1 MKDNLRRH
9 KWLYLSWVLIFSVIL
24 IFAASGVRM
33 TKLSMDPLAQLG
45 QPFYLGM
52 ISNLGIL
59 LWMATASVTLFS
71 SFHLKPGVAHPQGTS
86 FLRWVAIL
94 SLMLMCD
101 DLLMLHEQVFPEYL
115 HLPEIMV
122 YVIYLV
128 YTSLFFLKFWRLI
141 LSQAN
146 YKFLILAFFFFG
158 MSIIIDLDMFPGG
171 IDIEDSFK
179 ILGLTTY
186 AYYFITLSSNWL
198 KENHR

>member
-1 MKDNLRRH
+1 MKDNLRRF

-71 SFHLKPGVAHPQGTS
+71 SFHLKPGVAHPQGVS

-94 SLMLMCD
+94 SFMLMSD
-101 DLLMLHEQVFPEYL
+101 DLLMLHEQVFPDYL
-115 HLPEIMV
+115 RVSEK
-122 YVIYLV
+122 LV
-128 YTSLFFLKFWRLI
+128 YAFYLGYMSLFFLKFWRLI

-146 YKFLILAFFFFG
+146 HKLLILAFFFLG
-158 MSIIIDLDMFPGG
+158 MSLAIDMDMFPGG

-186 AYYFITLSSNWL
+186 AYYFITLSSAWL
-198 KENHR
+198 KDSRG

>member
-1 MKDNLRRH
+1 MEKLGRF

-33 TKLSMDPLAQLG
+33 TKLSQDPLAQLG

-59 LWMATASVTLFS
+59 IWMATASVTLFA
-71 SFHLKPGVAHPQGTS
+71 SFHLKPGVAHPQGAS
-86 FLRWVAIL
+86 FLRWAGIL

-115 HLPEIMV
+115 HVSEKLV
-122 YVIYLV
+122 YAFYLV
-128 YTSLFFLKFWRLI
+128 YTALFFLKFWRLI

-146 YKFLILAFFFFG
+146 YKLLILAFFFFG
-158 MSIIIDLDMFPGG
+158 MSVVIDMDMFPGG

-179 ILGLTTY
+179 ILGLTTF
-186 AYYFITLSSNWL
+186 AYYFVALSSDWL
-198 KENHR
+198 KESLR

>member
-24 IFAASGVRM
+24 IFAASGIRM
-33 TKLSMDPLAQLG
+33 TKLSMDPLTQLG

-115 HLPEIMV
+115 HVPEIMV

-198 KENHR
+198 KENHG